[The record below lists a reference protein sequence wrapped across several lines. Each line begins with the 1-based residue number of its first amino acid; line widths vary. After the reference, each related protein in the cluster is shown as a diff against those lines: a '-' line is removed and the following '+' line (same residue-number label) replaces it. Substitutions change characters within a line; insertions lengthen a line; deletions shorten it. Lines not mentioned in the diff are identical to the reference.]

1 MADPKPKTVKELKAE
16 LEAAGAAYRDACD
29 ACDKAYGAAYR
40 DACDACY
47 AACEAYKAASA
58 AYLKALKSQENSD
71 D

>member
-16 LEAAGAAYRDACD
+16 LEAA
-29 ACDKAYGAAYR
+29 GAAYR